1 MISQSKND
9 SYFLGKNDLS
19 VSILVYMD
27 FYTILYKL
35 GIFNIKI
42 LKSFDKNNELIEDV
56 NGRYYRMNSND

>member
-27 FYTILYKL
+27 FYTIFYKL
-35 GIFNIKI
+35 GMINIKI
-42 LKSFDKNNELIEDV
+42 LKLFDINNELIEDV